1 MSSPLLLIFVV
12 TAFWIFSVVTPYQT
26 GMQKRMT
33 DPVTICTVFPHR
45 VNSLGLWN
53 KSDAWPVHVKDPLGI
68 VHFTFRLQN
77 YTLPILEF
85 EITLIYVLTQ
95 LTHLFLKLFG
105 LPVFAAQ
112 LLAGL
117 LLGDLGLDR
126 MVRHSSRGFSL
137 NPIFPFP
144 NQEVL
149 NIISLSGYTLFTFL
163 FGVKMDVGLVYKTGR
178 KAIYTGVLTLIV
190 PLIAA
195 TATLLILTFQW
206 SLQAEEIVQ
215 LLFITSLHS
224 LSPSPVI
231 HCLLTEL
238 RILNSELGRLAL
250 SSALVS
256 DVSSISLTG
265 VSTIMTVMQQD
276 PDKPLIDLTMMIVF
290 TLFVYYVCRP
300 VMLWMV
306 RKTPEGKSVKDSYI
320 LIILLA
326 VFGSGLIS
334 HAALTAFWIFS
345 VVTPYQT
352 GMQKRMTDPVT
363 ICTVFPHR
371 VNSLGLWNKSD
382 AWPVHVKDPLGIVHF
397 TFRLQ
402 NYTLPILEFEITLI
416 YVLTQLTHLFLKLF
430 GLPVFAAQLLAG
442 LLLGDL
448 GLDRMVRHS
457 SRGFSLNPIFPFPNQ
472 EVLNIISLSG
482 YTLFTFLF
490 GVKMDV
496 GLVYK
501 TGRKAIYTGV
511 LTLIVP
517 LIAATAT
524 LLILT
529 FQWSLQAEE
538 IVQLLFITS
547 LHSLSPSPVIHCLL
561 TELRILN
568 SELGRLA
575 LSSALVS
582 DVSSISLTGVST
594 IMTVMQQDPDKPLI
608 DLTMMIVFT
617 LFVHSIFAKVEIVVF
632 GSYNYELATIFS
644 QLFCCILRLSSSY
657 VVDARLSI
665 VVGPLILGL
674 AVPDGPPL
682 GATLVRKLD
691 FMINRVFMPVFV
703 TTSMMRVVVHQEV
716 PDGDQ
721 TAVRATAIITLVI
734 FLSKFVASLVTPLC
748 CKMPLK
754 HADDREALTF
764 AKRMVKDA
772 CISLTVI
779 HLVDASDHEESHNKW
794 EWVQDN
800 EMLKEV
806 KQKSIGRDACIS
818 LTVIHL
824 VDASDHEES
833 HNKWEWV
840 QDNEMLKEVKQKSI
854 GYVSYVEENVQDGT
868 QTTRKIRSLMDDDE
882 YDLFIVGR
890 RYKVKSP
897 QTLGLEDWSEFPELG
912 VIGDMLSSADF
923 RCKSSVLVVQQQQQ
937 RRR

>member
-33 DPVTICTVFPHR
+33 DPVTICTVFPPR

-256 DVSSISLTG
+256 DVSSISLT
-265 VSTIMTVMQQD
+265 D

-334 HAALTAFWIFS
+334 HAA
-345 VVTPYQT
+345 
-352 GMQKRMTDPVT
+352 
-363 ICTVFPHR
+363 
-371 VNSLGLWNKSD
+371 
-382 AWPVHVKDPLGIVHF
+382 
-397 TFRLQ
+397 
-402 NYTLPILEFEITLI
+402 
-416 YVLTQLTHLFLKLF
+416 
-430 GLPVFAAQLLAG
+430 
-442 LLLGDL
+442 
-448 GLDRMVRHS
+448 
-457 SRGFSLNPIFPFPNQ
+457 
-472 EVLNIISLSG
+472 
-482 YTLFTFLF
+482 
-490 GVKMDV
+490 
-496 GLVYK
+496 
-501 TGRKAIYTGV
+501 
-511 LTLIVP
+511 
-517 LIAATAT
+517 
-524 LLILT
+524 
-529 FQWSLQAEE
+529 
-538 IVQLLFITS
+538 
-547 LHSLSPSPVIHCLL
+547 
-561 TELRILN
+561 
-568 SELGRLA
+568 
-575 LSSALVS
+575 
-582 DVSSISLTGVST
+582 
-594 IMTVMQQDPDKPLI
+594 
-608 DLTMMIVFT
+608 
-617 LFVHSIFAKVEIVVF
+617 
-632 GSYNYELATIFS
+632 
-644 QLFCCILRLSSSY
+644 
-657 VVDARLSI
+657 RLSI

-691 FMINRVFMPVFV
+691 FMVNRVFMPVFV

-721 TAVRATAIITLVI
+721 TAVRATAIITLDLLEQICGLFGDSFVI
-734 FLSKFVASLVTPLC
+734 VHGVFNYMMFTVVFSAIVVPPLVKLLYDPKIKYAGYQQRNLMNDKPNSDLRILACINRADNTPAIINLLDAACPTRESSITLYVLHLIELVARSTPIFFAHDIHKRDLSNYSYSDNVIRSFTQFMRDNDGAVSVNVFTAVSPPQYMYDDICTLALDKDTSLIILPFHRKWSTTDGSIESENQNVRDLNRRVLKIAPCSVAILVNRGHIRCTNSSGYRVAVVFLGGK
-748 CKMPLK
+748 
-754 HADDREALTF
+754 DDREALTF
-764 AKRMVKDA
+764 VKRMVK
-772 CISLTVI
+772 
-779 HLVDASDHEESHNKW
+779 
-794 EWVQDN
+794 
-800 EMLKEV
+800 
-806 KQKSIGRDACIS
+806 DACIS